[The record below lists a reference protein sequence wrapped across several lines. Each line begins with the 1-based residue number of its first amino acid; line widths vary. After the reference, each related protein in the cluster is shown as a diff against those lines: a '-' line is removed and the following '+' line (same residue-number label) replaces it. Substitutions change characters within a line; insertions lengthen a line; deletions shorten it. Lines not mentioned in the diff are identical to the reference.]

1 MDKLKS
7 MIEDM
12 FLHAQTLESGSP
24 GVRAV
29 KRHLQQMSAEL
40 GFTDLALE
48 LRGKIASGEGAG
60 RTGRSALVQTNR
72 AAGRFNTKAPE
83 QPVFVNPTK
92 SSPNNAGPA
101 GTEEDDNTAHQDGE
115 EIYAKITK
123 MTPSQIVS
131 TYGESAI
138 VGMVKKL
145 GGNIDDTKSL
155 NQKAAY
161 LKALIKDAGTSSAGS
176 DDNGASE

>member
-12 FLHAQTLESGSP
+12 FLHAQTLEAGSP

-29 KRHLQQMSAEL
+29 KRHLQQMAGEL
-40 GFTDLALE
+40 GFTNLALE

-72 AAGRFNTKAPE
+72 ASGRFNTKPPE
-83 QPVFVNPTK
+83 QQVFVNPTT
-92 SSPNNAGPA
+92 SSPNNAEPA
-101 GTEEDDNTAHQDGE
+101 GIEEDDNTAHQDGAS
-115 EIYAKITK
+115 EIYAKIAK

-138 VGMVKKL
+138 VGMVNKL
-145 GGNIDDTKSL
+145 GGNIDDTKSV

-161 LKALIKDAGTSSAGS
+161 LKALIKDSSTGA
-176 DDNGASE
+176 DDKEPIAE